1 MGTFD
6 SIKAF
11 GTEQVVKAM
20 VGSLRNASDETIIK
34 LTYLAEKLTPI
45 EYYRDQIRGLRQ
57 MFEEKRP
64 QIVLARRV
72 LQETHPNV
80 RQKLIENLIVKSIL
94 LGVPKRQKL
103 EKELGCQ
110 VPFFF
115 VVSPSMRCNL
125 NCYGCYAGEY
135 RKESDMPIENL
146 DRIFTEANEIGMN
159 FLTFSGGEPFF
170 RKEHV
175 DLMEK
180 HEEISF
186 QVYTNGTFIDRDL
199 ARRLSK
205 MGNVYPCISVEG
217 YEAET
222 DARRG
227 KGTYK
232 KIMGAM
238 EALRD
243 EGVLFGF
250 SITATSKN
258 TELVCSDEFMDN
270 LINKGPSFGWYFT
283 YVPVG
288 KKPDV
293 SLMPTPEQR
302 LVLRDHVHHL
312 RYDKPIFIGDFWND
326 GPYVGGCLAGG
337 RRYFHINN
345 AGDVEP
351 CVFCHFTVDNIK
363 DKSLKEVFSSPF
375 FRAIQEDQPY
385 DNNLM
390 RPCMLIDV
398 PESLRQAVE
407 KYGARPSHEGA
418 DTIIHELKDDID
430 KYSAAYK
437 KLADDFWEN
446 NYKGT
451 IYYKDYRTER
461 KEYID
466 NLQEKVEK
474 KETQEKAEKTRV

>member
-1 MGTFD
+1 MGYFD

-11 GTEQVVKAM
+11 TTEQVIKAM
-20 VGSLRNASDETIIK
+20 VGSLRNSSDESIIR

-80 RQKLIENLIVKSIL
+80 RQKLIENLICKSIL
-94 LGVPKRQKL
+94 LGVPKRQKI

-110 VPFFF
+110 VPMFF

-125 NCYGCYAGEY
+125 NCYGCYAGQY
-135 RKESDMPIENL
+135 RKESDMPIELL
-146 DRIFTEANEIGMN
+146 DRIFTEANELGMN
-159 FLTFSGGEPFF
+159 FLTISGGEPFL
-170 RKEHV
+170 RKEQI

-180 HEEISF
+180 HSEIAF
-186 QVYTNGTFIDRDL
+186 QVYTNGTLIDRDMAKRL
-199 ARRLSK
+199 AQ
-205 MGNVYPCISVEG
+205 MGNVYPAISVEG

-227 KGTYK
+227 KGAYQ
-232 KIMGAM
+232 KIMNAM

-243 EGVLFGF
+243 EGALFGF
-250 SITATSKN
+250 SITATRNN
-258 TELVCSDEFMDN
+258 TELVSSDEFMDS
-270 LINKGPSFGWYFT
+270 LINKGASFGWYFT
-283 YVPVG
+283 YVPIG
-288 KKPDV
+288 KKPDIG
-293 SLMPTPEQR
+293 LMPTPEQR
-302 LVLRDHVHHL
+302 LYLRNQVHHL

-326 GPYVGGCLAGG
+326 GPYVGGCIAGG

-345 AGDVEP
+345 SGDVEP

-363 DKSLKEVFSSPF
+363 NKSLKEVFSSPF
-375 FRAIQEDQPY
+375 FRAIQENQPY

-398 PESLRQAVE
+398 PEVLRDIVE
-407 KYGARPSHEGA
+407 KYGAHPSHEGA
-418 DTIIHELKDDID
+418 DSLIKELKDDID
-430 KYSAAYK
+430 KYARSFKELSDPY
-437 KLADDFWEN
+437 WEE

-451 IYYKDYRTER
+451 IYYKDYKTER
-461 KEYID
+461 KEYLD
-466 NLQEKVEK
+466 KL
-474 KETQEKAEKTRV
+474 KETPASKPLKEKIKV